1 MAEALAAKIVQ
12 KIKAAKIDP
21 GNAIEIVKAVVKAAK
36 GDADAAV
43 RVVDLLANGL
53 DGVAGTSDD
62 IPEST
67 IRVLKVL
74 LENQLVADFM
84 VSRGSCAWLSS
95 LGSCF

>member
-1 MAEALAAKIVQ
+1 MDGAALAQKIVQ

-21 GNAIEIVKAVVKAAK
+21 QNAIEIVKHVVKAAK
-36 GDADAAV
+36 GDAQAAV
-43 RVVDLLANGL
+43 QAVDLLANGL
-53 DGVAGTSDD
+53 DGEAGTSDD

-74 LENQLVADFM
+74 LENQLVADFI
-84 VSRGSCAWLSS
+84 VSSRCAWLSS